1 MRGRRNLCMAA
12 ALSAAL
18 CVAPQAP
25 AQTAVTPA
33 GVTYLTYTEEAPCPP
48 EAAGRRPRKR
58 VRRHVRHAPRAH
70 RRHVAVQAPVQHAKT
85 PLKVRKRV
93 RRHLAPHLIKASQP
107 VHHKRCSVVRRDRLT
122 SAAFGISPTDAI
134 VEPAS
139 YDITPGGPIYSS
151 ASSSGREA
159 FGDPVGGG
167 AGGGATGGGVGN
179 GGFGGG
185 GGPSVSAAPE
195 PDGWLLMI
203 VGVALGGVAL
213 RRRRLRP
220 IELHG

>member
-1 MRGRRNLCMAA
+1 MAA
-12 ALSAAL
+12 ALAAAM

-25 AQTAVTPA
+25 AQPAPTPA

-58 VRRHVRHAPRAH
+58 ARRHAQRAH
-70 RRHVAVQAPVQHAKT
+70 RRHVAVKAPVPHAKA

-107 VHHKRCSVVRRDRLT
+107 VHHQRCSVVRRDRLT
-122 SAAFGISPTDAI
+122 SAAFGIDPTEAI
-134 VEPAS
+134 VQPAS
-139 YDITPGGPIYSS
+139 YDITPGGPIFDS

-167 AGGGATGGGVGN
+167 TGGGATGGIGIGN
-179 GGFGGG
+179 GGSGGGG

-203 VGVALGGVAL
+203 MGVALGGIAL
-213 RRRRLRP
+213 RRKRLRP
-220 IELHG
+220 I